1 MHRCDWHM
9 WQPEGWEFCWRCE
22 ELNRI
27 ENKKK
32 KYKNK
37 METLDIKHFKN
48 QLDKGTIL
56 PEKLFYM
63 LQEELENGETKMT
76 LIGHDVE
83 DDLPSYQFINFD
95 LNLLMFPIVKK

>member
-32 KYKNK
+32 HENK
-37 METLDIKHFKN
+37 FRNNSLQRVGGN
-48 QLDKGTIL
+48 QEVGSVSTRT
-56 PEKLFYM
+56 
-63 LQEELENGETKMT
+63 QESSGRDSSSL
-76 LIGHDVE
+76 
-83 DDLPSYQFINFD
+83 
-95 LNLLMFPIVKK
+95 